1 LTTLLNS
8 DKRRFVNQD
17 DTDDNQSGVFHMAT
31 KTASAPAAAAAAT
44 DTAKRPGAPTGPR
57 VAPVTSAA
65 VKIDLPIPE
74 RRGGNR
80 SLYPF
85 ESLTEAGMAFG
96 IKGKPAKN
104 LSSVINNANKK
115 FLTQE
120 RDANGTPVFETKS
133 VPQADGTTLTV
144 PDTEKP
150 KMVASRK
157 FRAVDVTPDIA
168 TNLKGTPL
176 EGFDTLIQR
185 TI

>member
-1 LTTLLNS
+1 
-8 DKRRFVNQD
+8 
-17 DTDDNQSGVFHMAT
+17 MAT
-31 KTASAPAAAAAAT
+31 KTASAPAAAANTAAT
-44 DTAKRPGAPTGPR
+44 TAKRPGAPSGPR

-115 FLTQE
+115 FLIQE
-120 RDANGTPVFETKS
+120 RDENGTPVFETKT
-133 VPQADGTTLTV
+133 VPQADGSILTV
-144 PDTEKP
+144 PDTAKP
-150 KMVASRK
+150 KMTAARK

-168 TNLKGTPL
+168 TGLKGTAL
-176 EGFDTLIQR
+176 EGFETLIQR

>member
-1 LTTLLNS
+1 
-8 DKRRFVNQD
+8 
-17 DTDDNQSGVFHMAT
+17 MAT
-31 KTASAPAAAAAAT
+31 KPAATAAAKSET
-44 DTAKRPGAPTGPR
+44 KRPGAPTGPR
-57 VAPVTSAA
+57 TAPVTSAA

-96 IKGKPAKN
+96 VKGKPAKN

-115 FLTQE
+115 YLVQD
-120 RDANGTPVFETKS
+120 RDTNGNPLYATKS
-133 VPQADGTTLTV
+133 VPQADGSALTV
-144 PDTEKP
+144 PDTDKP
-150 KMVASRK
+150 IMVASRK

-168 TNLKGTPL
+168 AGLKGTPL
-176 EGFDTLIQR
+176 EGFETLIQR